1 MCRAAGFNTGM
12 SAAPVLW
19 YFADPMCSWCWGFAP
34 VIEGIKDA
42 YRDQVRIA
50 LILGGLRPGTT
61 EPLSSA
67 MRAEILHHWEAVHER
82 TGQPFTF
89 AGALPEGFV
98 YDTEPASRAVVTV
111 GELQPE
117 ATFAYL
123 KSVQAAFYAQG
134 QDVTQPA
141 VLAVLA
147 QAVGIEPAAFH
158 AHFESDAIR
167 EKTQAHFRE
176 ARRAGVR
183 AFPTLAI
190 QDESG
195 VRLLTQGYRPFTE
208 LRGEIEAALGQLG

>member
-1 MCRAAGFNTGM
+1 MT
-12 SAAPVLW
+12 SPPVLW

-42 YRDQVRIA
+42 YREQVRIA

-89 AGALPEGFV
+89 ADALPEGFV
-98 YDTEPASRAVVTV
+98 YDTEPACRAVVTV

-123 KSVQAAFYAQG
+123 KAVQAAFYAQG
-134 QDVTQPA
+134 QDVTQPRT
-141 VLAVLA
+141 LATLA
-147 QAVGIEPAAFH
+147 QAVGIEPAVFH
-158 AHFESDAIR
+158 AHFGADAVR
-167 EKTQAHFRE
+167 EKTQSHFRQ
-176 ARRAGVR
+176 ARRAGIR
-183 AFPTLAI
+183 AFPTLVM
-190 QDESG
+190 QGDTES
-195 VRLLTQGYRPFTE
+195 RLLTQGYRPFAE
-208 LRGEIEAALGQLG
+208 LRGEIDAWLALTAYKL